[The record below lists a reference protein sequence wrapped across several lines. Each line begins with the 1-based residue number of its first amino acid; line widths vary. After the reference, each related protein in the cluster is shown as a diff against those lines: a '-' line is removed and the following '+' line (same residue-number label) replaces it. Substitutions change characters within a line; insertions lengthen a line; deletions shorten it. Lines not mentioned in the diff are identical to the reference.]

1 MPAPMKR
8 TVPVAAAVS
17 AALLAVGAFALR
29 QAREARAAAEP
40 ARRLLAEIGPDLADA
55 RAARMRLAQASW
67 DASARP
73 PQGDPADFFSA
84 VRPAAGEA
92 SARPVAGAALELR
105 TASLSWTSAPA
116 DALSRG
122 IAAAEAAGHKLAA
135 AEIDPARP
143 VGNVRAK
150 LVFETLVPSQSNT
163 P

>member
-1 MPAPMKR
+1 MPPCAI
-8 TVPVAAAVS
+8 T
-17 AALLAVGAFALR
+17 
-29 QAREARAAAEP
+29 EET
-40 ARRLLAEIGPDLADA
+40 
-55 RAARMRLAQASW
+55 
-67 DASARP
+67 
-73 PQGDPADFFSA
+73 
-84 VRPAAGEA
+84 

-105 TASLSWTSAPA
+105 TAALSWNSASA